1 MKKVIS
7 LIGAVFTMVLLSG
20 CGMLGLGTSTG
31 TGTAATTQEG
41 ASWTTYLFP
50 ILMMAVLFGAMYFIA
65 IRPEKK
71 REKEQKALLASM
83 AVGDTVLTTSGFYG
97 VVIDITNDTVIVEF
111 GNNKNCRIPMQKAA
125 IVQLEHP
132 EGYVP
137 PVDETPA
144 AEEKPGLFGGL
155 FKKKD
160 KAEKD
165 TKTEKTGKT
174 EKGIRKE

>member
-1 MKKVIS
+1 MKKILALLGSVSS
-7 LIGAVFTMVLLSG
+7 LVLLSG
-20 CGMLGLGTSTG
+20 CSMLGLGSSANG
-31 TGTAATTQEG
+31 EQQ
-41 ASWTTYLFP
+41 SNPYMIFMYLGV
-50 ILMMAVLFGAMYFIA
+50 MVLFFGAMYFIA

-71 REKEQKALLASM
+71 REKEQKALLSSM

-137 PVDETPA
+137 PVDESAPKT
-144 AEEKPGLFGGL
+144 EEKKGFLGGL
-155 FKKKD
+155 FKKK
-160 KAEKD
+160 
-165 TKTEKTGKT
+165 EKTDELK
-174 EKGIRKE
+174 RKD

>member
-1 MKKVIS
+1 MKKILAVTASI
-7 LIGAVFTMVLLSG
+7 LPVTMLAGCLPMGAEGDAGAGGGGTLFIYLGVMVL
-20 CGMLGLGTSTG
+20 
-31 TGTAATTQEG
+31 
-41 ASWTTYLFP
+41 F
-50 ILMMAVLFGAMYFIA
+50 FGAMYFIA

-111 GNNKNCRIPMQKAA
+111 GNNKNCRIPMQKNA

-137 PVDETPA
+137 PVSETPV
-144 AEEKPGLFGGL
+144 EEKKGLFSGL
-155 FKKKD
+155 RKKD
-160 KAEKD
+160 SD
-165 TKTEKTGKT
+165 KTEKET
-174 EKGIRKE
+174 IRKKD

>member
-1 MKKVIS
+1 MKKILAVIGTIIPMTALAGCGLMGS
-7 LIGAVFTMVLLSG
+7 ATGTDQNAGGGGTLFIYLGVMVL
-20 CGMLGLGTSTG
+20 
-31 TGTAATTQEG
+31 
-41 ASWTTYLFP
+41 F
-50 ILMMAVLFGAMYFIA
+50 FGAMYFIA

-111 GNNKNCRIPMQKAA
+111 GNNKNCRIPMQKSA

-137 PVDETPA
+137 PVDANPA
-144 AEEKPGLFGGL
+144 PEEKKGF
-155 FKKKD
+155 FSKFRKKD
-160 KAEKD
+160 SD
-165 TKTEKTGKT
+165 KTEK
-174 EKGIRKE
+174 ESIRKKD